1 MAMNIDFILTAAQSM
16 ADKGEKEFALGLPTA
31 ANSFRTAAKQYRK
44 AAAADP
50 SRSQEFISL
59 AETYE
64 AKAGQ
69 NPASTPSNPV
79 NPTLNAIRGPVTP
92 QKGAPGAGGANNA
105 QTQNQQQQTTATV
118 AQAEDLTVEEAMAKL
133 NALTGL
139 TKVKEQVQAY
149 VALMES
155 FYERKQRGFETPDG
169 FSYHLV
175 FKGNPGTGKTTVARL
190 MGQMFKS
197 IGMLSSGHLVETS
210 RSDLVAGY
218 VGQTAEKTRKVAE
231 SALDGVL
238 FVDEAYTLSSGG
250 SNDFGQEAIN
260 ELLSFMENNRERLI
274 VIIAGYNEPIDKFI
288 ESNEGLTTRFT
299 RTIEFEDYN
308 PDELLSIFKGMC
320 KKSQYEL
327 EPVAESMLYDHFKKL
342 YANRDKHFGNARTAR
357 NIFQFVVEKQAL
369 RLQKMKAKA
378 PDQIT
383 NEMFMKFTAEDVALV
398 VGGNVNDG
406 AVDYMR
412 SKNDNSDSVIYG
424 HIAQNNLGGAAT
436 ALCSRLE
443 SLLKHVHHLE
453 GDLSTMINQL
463 RGSSNA
469 RAKVLTKDDF
479 DVLYRIR
486 TYRNAHVHSGSTNIE
501 ITPSDVV
508 ACLKVISLLE

>member
-1 MAMNIDFILTAAQSM
+1 MINIDFQLRLAKTKAAMGDYAGAAATYREAANVCPERRDEFLAM
-16 ADKGEKEFALGLPTA
+16 ADDCEKNLSQGSAPSYGNQNNANRTTPGVARPTN
-31 ANSFRTAAKQYRK
+31 NS
-44 AAAADP
+44 
-50 SRSQEFISL
+50 
-59 AETYE
+59 
-64 AKAGQ
+64 
-69 NPASTPSNPV
+69 SNTGS
-79 NPTLNAIRGPVTP
+79 NQR
-92 QKGAPGAGGANNA
+92 NNA
-105 QTQNQQQQTTATV
+105 QNQQNQQQQQTTATV
-118 AQAEDLTVEEAMAKL
+118 AQAEDLTVEEAMEKL

-155 FYERKQRGFETPDG
+155 FYERKKDGLGVPEG

-250 SNDFGQEAIN
+250 GNDFGQEAIN

-308 PDELLSIFKGMC
+308 PDELLTIFKGMC

-357 NIFQFVVEKQAL
+357 NLFQFVVEKQAL

-383 NEMFMKFTAEDVALV
+383 IDMKKRFTVEDVALV

-406 AVDYMR
+406 TVDYMR
-412 SKNDNSDSVIYG
+412 AKNDNSDAVIYG
-424 HIAQNNLGGAAT
+424 HLAQNNMGGAAT

-443 SLLKHVHHLE
+443 SLLKHVHHLD

-463 RGSSNA
+463 RGSDNA
-469 RAKVLTKDDF
+469 RARVLTKNDF
-479 DVLYRIR
+479 DVLYRVR
-486 TYRNAHVHSGSTNIE
+486 TYRNAHVHSGSTDVE
-501 ITPSDVV
+501 ITSEDVV
-508 ACLKVISLLE
+508 ACMKIISLLE